1 MGPGFPFGG
10 DENVLKLIWLH
21 NSQHTE
27 NIELCTLNGPVLDM
41 RIILQESC
49 CLKMPW
55 QKSEIEEER
64 GAEGL

>member
-49 CLKMPW
+49 CLKM
-55 QKSEIEEER
+55 EH
-64 GAEGL
+64 